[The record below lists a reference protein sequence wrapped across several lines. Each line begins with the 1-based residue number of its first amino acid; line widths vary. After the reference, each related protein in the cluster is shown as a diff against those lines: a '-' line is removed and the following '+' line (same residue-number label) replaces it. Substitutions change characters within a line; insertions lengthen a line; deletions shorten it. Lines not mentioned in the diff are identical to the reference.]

1 MNLGTSTTRARCAAV
16 WAGATVVA
24 GAVVYGLLPLLVG
37 AAQAVDRGDLGGAG
51 FDTLL
56 VWCCASAAAV
66 ATCWLWLVATLVTL
80 DAARGVRTVRR
91 GVPAGLR
98 RALLAL
104 CGAALTSGLAAPA
117 LAGGAAVTGPDTQP
131 GPLAG
136 LRLPERASVTPAV
149 RAGAATHPEPGQADV
164 VQPVT
169 TRSGG
174 QGGQAT
180 ARPAAPGADAAAP
193 SRETTVVVSAGDTL
207 WEIAA
212 QQLGPHSSVEETAAA
227 WPAIYSLNRDLI
239 GPDPD
244 VIEPGQRL
252 VLPPAGWDGDAR

>member
-1 MNLGTSTTRARCAAV
+1 MNLGISITRGRCAAV

-24 GAVVYGLLPLLVG
+24 AALILGLSPLLV
-37 AAQAVDRGDLGGAG
+37 ATTEAVGRGNLGGAG
-51 FDTLL
+51 FDTVL
-56 VWCCASAAAV
+56 VWCCATAAAV
-66 ATCWLWLVATLVTL
+66 ATCWLWLVATLVTV

-117 LAGGAAVTGPDTQP
+117 LAGATAVTDPETQP

-136 LRLPERASVTPAV
+136 LRLPERVSVTQAV
-149 RAGAATHPEPGQADV
+149 PFGATSRPDAGRAGA
-164 VQPVT
+164 VQPV
-169 TRSGG
+169 
-174 QGGQAT
+174 A
-180 ARPAAPGADAAAP
+180 ARPGRRTVQPVAKAPDVTPP
-193 SRETTVVVSAGDTL
+193 SRETNVVVSPGDTL
-207 WEIAA
+207 WGLAA
-212 QQLGPHSSVEETAAA
+212 QQLGPHSSIEETAAA

-244 VIEPGQRL
+244 VLEPGQRL
-252 VLPPAGWDGDAR
+252 VLPPVGPDGDAR